1 MLAKTFISFVTASS
15 VAVSSAIAGPAV
27 LFDPADGRV
36 LYAEDQDNQ
45 WHPAS
50 LTKIM
55 TAYLVFEAIREGKLS
70 LQDKIGCSE
79 LAHSQAPSRLG
90 IPVGAEITVEVALQ
104 ALIVKSANDA
114 AVMLAEAIA
123 GSQEAFVVRMNAT
136 AARLG
141 MTRTFF
147 VNPNGLP
154 ASEQVTTARD
164 MARLT
169 VAVLRDFP
177 AHASL
182 WSLGEMRMGK
192 RRMRSHNPLLR
203 IYDGGDGIK
212 TGFICDSG
220 FNMVASATR
229 DGRRLAAVVLGE
241 VTGRERTARAANLLE
256 HGFQT
261 YAWQV
266 AFGTG
271 NLSTLPI
278 PEDAKGVASIRHAVK
293 SWACGTAR
301 RPSRRAL
308 ARRAKGKKGP
318 GEARKAASEKPTP
331 AAVSAKTK
339 KD

>member
-1 MLAKTFISFVTASS
+1 MSTRQPTNSRQLLLFTMGEPRYALNLAAVERVVQAVEVMPLPKAPPLVLGVINVQGQVIPVVDLGPCFGRPPREVAVNDQFILARTASRRIAV
-15 VAVSSAIAGPAV
+15 VA
-27 LFDPADGRV
+27 
-36 LYAEDQDNQ
+36 E
-45 WHPAS
+45 
-50 LTKIM
+50 
-55 TAYLVFEAIREGKLS
+55 
-70 LQDKIGCSE
+70 
-79 LAHSQAPSRLG
+79 
-90 IPVGAEITVEVALQ
+90 
-104 ALIVKSANDA
+104 

-177 AHASL
+177 TPASL
-182 WSLGEMRMGK
+182 WSMGEMRMGK

-203 IYDGGDGIK
+203 IYEGGDGIK

-229 DGRRLAAVVLGE
+229 DGRRIAAVVLGE
-241 VTGRERTARAANLLE
+241 VTGRERSARAANLLE

-261 YAWQV
+261 YAWTV
-266 AFGTG
+266 AFGTD
-271 NLSTLPI
+271 NLSTLPVA
-278 PEDAKGVASIRHAVK
+278 ENAKGVASIRHAVK

-318 GEARKAASEKPTP
+318 GAARKAAQKQQP
-331 AAVSAKTK
+331 AAVSVKAK